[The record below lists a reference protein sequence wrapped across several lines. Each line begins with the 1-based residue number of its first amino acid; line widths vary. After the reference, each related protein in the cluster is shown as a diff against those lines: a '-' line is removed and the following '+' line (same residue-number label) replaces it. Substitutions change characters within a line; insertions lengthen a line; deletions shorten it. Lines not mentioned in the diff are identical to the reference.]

1 MNSSWLFGI
10 WLACECNRFSILSAF
25 FPAATDEKKYNLNPK
40 VPHANPFRIW
50 LGLMIVL
57 TARANNVS
65 SNHTRMST
73 IQPRRPEKKTKKH
86 VTFTRQFTLTSCA
99 TIRLHFIQSNPK
111 ILKAFQTTFPTKWSL
126 ATPKVGEK
134 SPSQNQDCW
143 GTFMPKSCL

>member
-1 MNSSWLFGI
+1 MTI
-10 WLACECNRFSILSAF
+10 WCPVSLRMQPFLNTLRV
-25 FPAATDEKKYNLNPK
+25 FPCRYRRKKIQFKSQFVY
-40 VPHANPFRIW
+40 ANPFIIW

-57 TARANNVS
+57 TARANNVP

-86 VTFTRQFTLTSCA
+86 VTFTRQYTLTSCA
-99 TIRLHFIQSNPK
+99 TIHPHFIQSNPK

-134 SPSQNQDCW
+134 SQSESQDCW
-143 GTFMPKSCL
+143 GTFMPKNCL

>member
-10 WLACECNRFSILSAF
+10 RLACECNRFSILSAF

-40 VPHANPFRIW
+40 VPYANHFRIW

-57 TARANNVS
+57 TAGANNVLL
-65 SNHTRMST
+65 T
-73 IQPRRPEKKTKKH
+73 IPEWARFSREGRRKRQKTCNFYPAIH
-86 VTFTRQFTLTSCA
+86 ISSCA
-99 TIRLHFIQSNPK
+99 TIHLHFIQSNPK

-134 SPSQNQDCW
+134 SQSENQDCW